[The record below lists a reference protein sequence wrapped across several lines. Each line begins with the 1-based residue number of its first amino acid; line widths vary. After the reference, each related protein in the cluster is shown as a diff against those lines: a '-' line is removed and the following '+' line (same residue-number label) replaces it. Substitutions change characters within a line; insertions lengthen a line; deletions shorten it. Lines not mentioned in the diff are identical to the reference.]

1 MFAVACGVKYWKRIR
16 ASESVSVEDACGVAR
31 FSCPL
36 LVQLRCP
43 EEATKP
49 QISRESGVAPTST
62 SNRPFRTD
70 WISGMRAV

>member
-49 QISRESGVAPTST
+49 
-62 SNRPFRTD
+62 
-70 WISGMRAV
+70 